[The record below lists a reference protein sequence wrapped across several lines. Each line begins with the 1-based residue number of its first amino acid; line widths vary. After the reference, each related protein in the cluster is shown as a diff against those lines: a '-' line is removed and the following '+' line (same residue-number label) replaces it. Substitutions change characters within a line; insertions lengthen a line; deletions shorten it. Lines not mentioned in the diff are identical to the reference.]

1 MNPVAGSDEAG
12 RGAVGDGPPR
22 PPAFVPAMLDTAQYR
37 VAANA
42 AVDLASIP
50 TRHELADIRK
60 PGKQLAHQRRRIARF
75 QERLFAS
82 SRTSLLLVFQGMDAA
97 GKDGAIRAVLKGV
110 NPQGISVT
118 SFTRP
123 VGEELGRSWLWR
135 HWLTLPARGQIG
147 VFNRSHYEEVAV
159 VRVHPELLAARGLPY
174 PPPEDFWDERLGDI
188 RDFERHLVR
197 NGTHIVK
204 FYLHVSQEEQRRRI
218 MRRLDDPKRHW
229 KFHSS
234 DITETALREDYLS
247 AYQTAIT
254 ATASESAPWF
264 IVPAD
269 HKPTARLIVATVIA
283 ETLTAMAP
291 EMPQPGPDALRAIA
305 DFRDSLANLLE
316 DVEKT

>member
-1 MNPVAGSDEAG
+1 MP
-12 RGAVGDGPPR
+12 
-22 PPAFVPAMLDTAQYR
+22 DTSQYR

-50 TRHELADIRK
+50 TRHGFADIRK
-60 PGKQLAHQRRRIARF
+60 PRKRLARQRRRIARL

-97 GKDGAIRAVLKGV
+97 GKDGAIGAVFKGV

-118 SFTRP
+118 SFKQP
-123 VGEELGRSWLWR
+123 VGEELSHSWLWR
-135 HWLTLPARGQIG
+135 HWPALPARGQIG
-147 VFNRSHYEEVAV
+147 IFNRSHYEEVAV
-159 VRVHPELLAARGLPY
+159 VRVHPELLAARGLSH
-174 PPPEDFWDERLGDI
+174 PPPEEFWNERLDDI
-188 RDFERHLVR
+188 RAFERHLVH
-197 NGTHIVK
+197 NGMHIVK

-218 MRRLDDPKRHW
+218 LRRLDDPKRQW

-234 DITETALREDYLS
+234 DITETALREEYLS
-247 AYQTAIT
+247 AYQTAIAAT
-254 ATASESAPWF
+254 ATESAPWF

-291 EMPQPGPDALRAIA
+291 EMPRPGPDALRAIA
-305 DFRDSLANLLE
+305 DFRDSLADMPE
-316 DVEKT
+316 DMERT

>member
-1 MNPVAGSDEAG
+1 MP
-12 RGAVGDGPPR
+12 
-22 PPAFVPAMLDTAQYR
+22 DTSQYR

-42 AVDLASIP
+42 ALDLASIP
-50 TRHELADIRK
+50 TRHGFADIPK
-60 PGKQLAHQRRRIARF
+60 SGKRLARQRRRIARF

-82 SRTSLLLVFQGMDAA
+82 SSASLLLVFQGMDAS
-97 GKDGAIRAVLKGV
+97 GKDGTIRAVLKGV

-118 SFTRP
+118 SFKQP
-123 VGEELGRSWLWR
+123 VGEELSHSWLWR
-135 HWLTLPARGQIG
+135 HWLTVPAQGQIG

-159 VRVHPELLAARGLPY
+159 VRVHPELLAARGLSH
-174 PPPEDFWDERLGDI
+174 PPAEEFWDERLDDI
-188 RDFERHLVR
+188 RAFERHLLH

-218 MRRLDDPKRHW
+218 MRRLDDPKRQW

-234 DITETALREDYLS
+234 DITETALREEYLT
-247 AYQTAIT
+247 AYQTAIAAT
-254 ATASESAPWF
+254 ATESAPWF

-283 ETLTAMAP
+283 ETLAAMAP
-291 EMPQPGPDALRAIA
+291 EMPRPGPDALRAIA
-305 DFRDSLANLLE
+305 DFRSSLSDMPQ

>member
-1 MNPVAGSDEAG
+1 MEGSDQAG
-12 RGAVGDGPPR
+12 NGAVWQGRPR
-22 PPAFVPAMLDTAQYR
+22 PPAVPDTSQYR

-50 TRHELADIRK
+50 TRHGLADIRK
-60 PGKQLAHQRRRIARF
+60 PGKRLVRQRRRIARF

-82 SRTSLLLVFQGMDAA
+82 SSTSLLLVFQGMDAA

-118 SFTRP
+118 SFKEP
-123 VGEELGRSWLWR
+123 VGAELSHSWLWR
-135 HWLTLPARGQIG
+135 HWLAVPARGQIG

-159 VRVHPELLAARGLPY
+159 VRVHPELLAARGLPH
-174 PPPEDFWDERLGDI
+174 PPPEEFWDERLDDI
-188 RDFERHLVR
+188 RAFERHLVQ

-204 FYLHVSQEEQRRRI
+204 FYLHVSREEQRRRI
-218 MRRLDDPKRHW
+218 MRRLDDPKRQW

-234 DITETALREDYLS
+234 DITETALREEYLS
-247 AYQTAIT
+247 AYQTAIAAT
-254 ATASESAPWF
+254 ATESAPWF

-269 HKPTARLIVATVIA
+269 HKPTARLIIATAIA

-291 EMPQPGPDALRAIA
+291 EMPRPGPDALRAIA
-305 DFRDSLANLLE
+305 DFRDSLANMPE
-316 DVEKT
+316 DVEKA